1 MSHILVS
8 IDSLIYNDIEVIIM
22 LDPKQILSNSQAI
35 AVLGVNKDSESYA
48 NKIVRKIKALNKT
61 AYPIN
66 PRYDEL
72 FGEVVY
78 ESIEKCPSTPDLVV
92 FVVNP
97 TIGIDYLEN
106 IKELGIKT
114 IWLQPGTISIELLDE
129 AKRLNI
135 DVVEACVLVVGN
147 YL

>member
-1 MSHILVS
+1 
-8 IDSLIYNDIEVIIM
+8 M
-22 LDPKQILSNSQAI
+22 LDPKQILSESQTI
-35 AVLGVNKDSESYA
+35 AVLGVNKDHESYA
-48 NKIVRKIKALNKT
+48 NKIVRKIKTLNKI

-66 PRYDEL
+66 PKYDEL
-72 FGEVVY
+72 FGDVVF

-114 IWLQPGTISIELLDE
+114 IWLQPGTISIELLEE

>member
-1 MSHILVS
+1 
-8 IDSLIYNDIEVIIM
+8 M
-22 LDPKQILSNSQAI
+22 LDPKQVLNNSQTI
-35 AVLGVNKDSESYA
+35 AVLGVNKDHESYA
-48 NKIVRKIKALNKT
+48 NKIVRKIKAINKI

-66 PRYDEL
+66 PRYNEL

-78 ESIEKCPSTPDLVV
+78 ESIEKCPSIPDLVV

-97 TIGIDYLEN
+97 TIGIDYLET

-114 IWLQPGTISIELLDE
+114 IWLQPGTISIELLEE
-129 AKRLNI
+129 AKRLKLNVI
-135 DVVEACVLVVGN
+135 EACVLVVGN

>member
-1 MSHILVS
+1 
-8 IDSLIYNDIEVIIM
+8 M
-22 LDPKQILSNSQAI
+22 LDPKQILSESQAI

-48 NKIVRKIKALNKT
+48 NKIVRKIKTLNKT

-97 TIGIDYLEN
+97 SIGINYLEN

>member
-22 LDPKQILSNSQAI
+22 LDPKQILSESQAI

-48 NKIVRKIKALNKT
+48 NKIVRKIKTLNKT

>member
-1 MSHILVS
+1 
-8 IDSLIYNDIEVIIM
+8 M
-22 LDPKQILSNSQAI
+22 LDPKQILSNSQTI

-48 NKIVRKIKALNKT
+48 NKIVRKIKTLNKT
-61 AYPIN
+61 AYPVN

-97 TIGIDYLEN
+97 SIGINYLEN

>member
-1 MSHILVS
+1 
-8 IDSLIYNDIEVIIM
+8 M
-22 LDPKQILSNSQAI
+22 LDPKQVLNDSHTI
-35 AVLGVNKDSESYA
+35 AVLGVNKDHDSYA
-48 NKIVRKIKALNKT
+48 NKIVRKIKSLKKV

-66 PRYDEL
+66 PKYDEL
-72 FGEVVY
+72 FGDIVY

-97 TIGIDYLEN
+97 TIGINYLEN

-114 IWLQPGTISIELLDE
+114 IWLQPGTISVELLEE
-129 AKRLNI
+129 AQRLELN
-135 DVVEACVLVVGN
+135 VVDACVLVVGN

>member
-1 MSHILVS
+1 
-8 IDSLIYNDIEVIIM
+8 M
-22 LDPKQILSNSQAI
+22 LDPKQVLNDSQTI
-35 AVLGVNKDSESYA
+35 AVLGVNKDHESYA
-48 NKIVRKIKALNKT
+48 NKIVRKIKAINKT

-66 PRYDEL
+66 PRYNEL

-78 ESIEKCPSTPDLVV
+78 KSIEKCPSIPDLVV

-97 TIGIDYLEN
+97 TIGIDYLET

-114 IWLQPGTISIELLDE
+114 IWLQPGTISIELLEE
-129 AKRLNI
+129 AKRLKLNVI
-135 DVVEACVLVVGN
+135 EACVLVVGN

>member
-8 IDSLIYNDIEVIIM
+8 IDSLIYNECEVIIM
-22 LDPKQILSNSQAI
+22 LDPKQILSESQAI

-48 NKIVRKIKALNKT
+48 NKIVRKIKTLNKT
-61 AYPIN
+61 AYPVN

-97 TIGIDYLEN
+97 SIGINYLEN
-106 IKELGIKT
+106 IKELDIKT

>member
-1 MSHILVS
+1 
-8 IDSLIYNDIEVIIM
+8 M
-22 LDPKQILSNSQAI
+22 LDPKKILSDSHTI
-35 AVLGVNKDSESYA
+35 AVLGVNNDHDSYA
-48 NKIVRKIKALNKT
+48 NKIVRKIKSLNKI

-66 PRYDEL
+66 PKYDEL
-72 FGEVVY
+72 FGEAVY

-97 TIGIDYLEN
+97 TIGIEYLDS
-106 IKELGIKT
+106 IKNLGIKT

-129 AKRLNI
+129 AKILGLK
-135 DVVEACVLVVGN
+135 VVEACVLVVGN

>member
-1 MSHILVS
+1 
-8 IDSLIYNDIEVIIM
+8 M
-22 LDPKQILSNSQAI
+22 LDPKQILSESQTI
-35 AVLGVNKDSESYA
+35 AVLGVNKDHESYA

-66 PRYDEL
+66 PKYDEI

-97 TIGIDYLEN
+97 TIGINYLLT

-129 AKRLNI
+129 AKRLGI

>member
-1 MSHILVS
+1 
-8 IDSLIYNDIEVIIM
+8 M
-22 LDPKQILSNSQAI
+22 LDPKQILSESQAI

-48 NKIVRKIKALNKT
+48 NKIVRKIKTLNKT
-61 AYPIN
+61 AYPVN

-97 TIGIDYLEN
+97 SIGINYLEN

>member
-1 MSHILVS
+1 
-8 IDSLIYNDIEVIIM
+8 M
-22 LDPKQILSNSQAI
+22 LDPKQVLNDSHTI
-35 AVLGVNKDSESYA
+35 AVLGVNQDSDSYA
-48 NKIVRKIKALNKT
+48 NKIVRKIKALKKV

-66 PRYDEL
+66 PKYDEL
-72 FGEVVY
+72 FGDVVY

-97 TIGIDYLEN
+97 TIGINYLVN

-114 IWLQPGTISIELLDE
+114 IWLQPGTISVELLE
-129 AKRLNI
+129 EVQRLELN
-135 DVVEACVLVVGN
+135 VVDACVLVVGN

>member
-22 LDPKQILSNSQAI
+22 LDPKQILSESQAI

-48 NKIVRKIKALNKT
+48 NKIVRKIKTLNKT

-97 TIGIDYLEN
+97 SIGINYLEN
-106 IKELGIKT
+106 IKELAIKT

-129 AKRLNI
+129 AKRLDLNVI
-135 DVVEACVLVVGN
+135 EACVLVVGN
-147 YL
+147 YI

>member
-1 MSHILVS
+1 
-8 IDSLIYNDIEVIIM
+8 M
-22 LDPKQILSNSQAI
+22 LDPKQILSESQAI

-48 NKIVRKIKALNKT
+48 NKIVRKIKTLNKT
-61 AYPIN
+61 AYPVN

-97 TIGIDYLEN
+97 SIGINYLEN
-106 IKELGIKT
+106 IKELDIKT

>member
-1 MSHILVS
+1 
-8 IDSLIYNDIEVIIM
+8 M
-22 LDPKQILSNSQAI
+22 LDPKQVLNDSQTI
-35 AVLGVNKDSESYA
+35 AVLGVNKDHESYA
-48 NKIVRKIKALNKT
+48 NKIVRKIKAINKI

-66 PRYDEL
+66 PRYNEL

-78 ESIEKCPSTPDLVV
+78 ESIEKCPSIPDLVV

-97 TIGIDYLEN
+97 TIGIDYLET

-114 IWLQPGTISIELLDE
+114 IWLQPGTISIELLEE
-129 AKRLNI
+129 AKRLKLNVI
-135 DVVEACVLVVGN
+135 EACVLVVGN

>member
-1 MSHILVS
+1 
-8 IDSLIYNDIEVIIM
+8 M
-22 LDPKQILSNSQAI
+22 LDPKQVLNDSQTI
-35 AVLGVNKDSESYA
+35 AVLGVNKDHESYA
-48 NKIVRKIKALNKT
+48 NKIVRKIKAINKI

-66 PRYDEL
+66 PRYNEL

-78 ESIEKCPSTPDLVV
+78 ESIEKCPSIPDLVV

-97 TIGIDYLEN
+97 TIGIDYLET

-114 IWLQPGTISIELLDE
+114 IWLQPGTISIELLEE
-129 AKRLNI
+129 AKRLKLNVI
-135 DVVEACVLVVGN
+135 EAGVLVVGN